1 MLQVR
6 QLSFHYGRKAVLS
19 DVSFQ
24 VQPGEIVAILGPN
37 GSGKST
43 LLRCLNRILKPQ
55 SGTVHLAESNLAGFS
70 PEEIARR
77 IAYVPQRIESA
88 PLSVFDAVL
97 LGRRPYLTWFASS
110 DDYRK
115 VEEILVRLQLD
126 SLAMRPVDRLSGG
139 ESQKVALARALIQ
152 ESKILLLDEP
162 TSALDLKNQVE
173 FLTVLRE
180 IVRERNLLA
189 VMSLHDINIAIR
201 YTDRFLLL
209 REGNLLGDV
218 RLEGLTPPLIEQ
230 AYGIPVEIHTSRENI
245 SFIIEKQC

>member
-1 MLQVR
+1 MLNVQ
-6 QLSFHYGRKAVLS
+6 QLSFQYGRKAVLS
-19 DVSFQ
+19 DVSFK

-55 SGTVHLAESNLAGFS
+55 SGTVRWAGSDLSGFTS
-70 PEEIARR
+70 EEIARR

-88 PLSVFDAVL
+88 PLSVFDAIL
-97 LGRRPYLTWFASS
+97 LGRRPYLTWFATP

-115 VEEILVRLQLD
+115 VDEILVRLQLD
-126 SLAMRPVDRLSGG
+126 PLALRPVDRLSGG
-139 ESQKVALARALIQ
+139 ETQKVALARALIQ
-152 ESKILLLDEP
+152 ESNLLLLDEP

-209 REGNLLGDV
+209 REGRLLGDV
-218 RLEGLTPPLIEQ
+218 RLEGLTPSLIEQ
-230 AYGIPVEIHTSRENI
+230 AYGIPVEVHTSRENI
-245 SFIIEKQC
+245 SFIIEKQY